1 MARRNRRRR
10 ANERRRQINTC
21 ESEPE
26 LGSDDLSELSCED
39 TYPPLDTHIYRSNP
53 LVVEGQVLQLQN
65 MDSQVE
71 IKVEDPISNVNSQH
85 MIVHQRKG
93 KVNTLRLG
101 HFLYRAALRGDWK
114 AAKTALSLD
123 RTIACIEITER
134 GDRAL
139 HIAAAAKQTAFVHNL
154 VEHLNTN
161 DLELE
166 DKHGNT
172 AFCFAAVSGVVEIA
186 KVMYE
191 KNKNLPTIRSSIG
204 QTPLEMAI
212 LLGNREMVEYLYPIT
227 PLKDLN
233 SKEYM
238 GILVATIH
246 TDMYDISL
254 KILNGDTRIVT
265 SPATNKGSALQVL
278 ARKPLSHDHRIRGWI
293 WQRLVSIIATI
304 PYVPYFKRIYSSLQ
318 MQRQASQLV
327 KGLWEQILT
336 LPDTEILQL
345 IQETQIFHDAAK
357 IGNIE
362 FLTLLT
368 HSYPDLMWKV
378 NSNGCS
384 IFHVAVINRQ
394 EKVFSLIHHIG
405 AVKDLITL
413 YKDNE
418 GNNILHMAR
427 KLAPPSRL
435 NIVSGAP
442 LQMQRELLWFK
453 EVKKIV
459 PYSLLE
465 MKNGDHKTPSELF
478 LEKHNKLRK
487 DGEEWMKETAT
498 SCMVVATLI
507 ATVAFAA
514 AFTAPGG
521 NNDTGAPI
529 FLKDRWF
536 TVFVISDVGAMFS
549 STTSIMMFL
558 SILTARYAE
567 DDFLFSLPAKL
578 MVGIQGRKDRDIA
591 ETCCCSCLASNHFI
605 CGAKL

>member
-1 MARRNRRRR
+1 MARRNGRRRR
-10 ANERRRQINTC
+10 ANERRRQMNTC

-26 LGSDDLSELSCED
+26 LGSDDLSELSRED
-39 TYPPLDTHIYRSNP
+39 TYPTLDTHIYRSNP
-53 LVVEGQVLQLQN
+53 LVVEGQVLQQQN

-71 IKVEDPISNVNSQH
+71 IKVEDPISNVNAQH
-85 MIVHQRKG
+85 MIVHQIYFSPSSGALCIFNTFEWSPQTSSGKG

-101 HFLYRAALRGDWK
+101 PFLYRAALRGDWK

-134 GDRAL
+134 GDRTL

-191 KNKNLPTIRSSIG
+191 KNKNLPTIRSGIG

-227 PLKDLN
+227 PLKNLN
-233 SKEYM
+233 SEDYM

-246 TDMYDISL
+246 TDMYD
-254 KILNGDTRIVT
+254 
-265 SPATNKGSALQVL
+265 
-278 ARKPLSHDHRIRGWI
+278 
-293 WQRLVSIIATI
+293 
-304 PYVPYFKRIYSSLQ
+304 FKRIYSSLQ
-318 MQRQASQLV
+318 MRRQASQLV
-327 KGLWEQILT
+327 KGLWEQILK
-336 LPDTEILQL
+336 LPDSEILQL

-378 NSNGCS
+378 DSNGCS

-394 EKVFSLIHHIG
+394 EKVFSLIYHIG

-413 YKDNE
+413 YTDNE
-418 GNNILHMAR
+418 GNNILHLAG

-435 NIVSGAP
+435 NIVSGAA

-478 LEKHNKLRK
+478 SKKHKRLRE

-514 AFTAPGG
+514 AFTA
-521 NNDTGAPI
+521 
-529 FLKDRWF
+529 WW
-536 TVFVISDVGAMFS
+536 
-549 STTSIMMFL
+549 
-558 SILTARYAE
+558 E
-567 DDFLFSLPAKL
+567 
-578 MVGIQGRKDRDIA
+578 
-591 ETCCCSCLASNHFI
+591 
-605 CGAKL
+605 